1 MPHKLLAGRYDVF
14 RQLGGGGFGQT
25 YLARDQHLPGKPF
38 CVVKKLQPKIK
49 SPEAWEAAKRLFEA
63 EAVVLHALGHHDQI
77 PHLTAHFEE
86 ARQLYLV
93 QEYIPGWVLNQSFKN
108 SLPMTEADTASL
120 IREILNLL
128 VFVHQNQVIHR
139 DIKPSNLIRRESD
152 RKIVLID
159 FGAVKQLTLSSIDD
173 PAIIVGSSGYA
184 PPEQLLGCSCFESD
198 LYAIGMIGIQAMT
211 GYSPKHLQ
219 RDPDSREL
227 FWRDQADVSPEFAE
241 VLDRLVRYDVNE
253 RYGCAEE
260 VLKALKQAMSE
271 GFRASPMGQPILLG
285 STATCREGN
294 TTSRITPIPNGVDS
308 NFDPSHPSNVAW
320 IERGDYLLQRQH
332 FREAIVAYDRALHL
346 QPEDAALWVKQG
358 MAYDGI
364 QHFENAIAAYQ
375 KATQHAPHDASVWLK
390 LGVLLENLNRPEEA
404 LGVYIK
410 VVELQP
416 DNVWAWHDQ
425 GKVLETLGHP
435 NKALLAYSHAIE
447 IKPKFQLA
455 VESRKRIL
463 IDRADPYALLQ
474 FGHYPEALVLA
485 KLAHQNDPSNPR
497 TLLTYGMTLA
507 KLQRYD
513 EAIVILD
520 VLLGSESDHVKAWLV
535 RSDIRRQ
542 RRDWDGALQDVER
555 ALRLDPDHLKT
566 LQAKA
571 QILESMNRLEDAIT
585 IYTHIL
591 TVYPDE
597 PDAKEDR
604 SRCQSI
610 LRPTPNPLDESPEDD
625 STVLSLPILP
635 QSLLPQS
642 LLPPSL
648 GASSSD
654 LRTTAV
660 ANAANLTGQR
670 TAAKIAAKLNH
681 IDSQSASAESASTE
695 MPTPLDSPNLLA
707 ALVEAKANPNLGSG
721 RHTDQTGS
729 WILRGPLLEKV
740 RQKNRSLTTYTP
752 ELQRNPDNPEAL
764 KMRGDTLFGLERYED
779 AISCYDRAIHNMPNE
794 PKLWCSLASALMK
807 LKRHREAIAC
817 FDRAIHLK
825 PESHIPWYWRSRVL
839 MDLKRYGEALRSIDH
854 ALANK
859 PNFQPALRARPALE
873 RLALQQTD

>member
-1 MPHKLLAGRYDVF
+1 MPYKLLAGRYDVL

-38 CVVKKLQPKIK
+38 CVVKKLQPKVK

-86 ARQLYLV
+86 ARQLYLI

-108 SLPMTEADTASL
+108 SLPMTEADTAIL
-120 IREILNLL
+120 IREILTLL

-173 PAIIVGSSGYA
+173 PAIIVGSSGYV

-219 RDPDSREL
+219 RDPESREL

-260 VLKALKQAMSE
+260 VLKDLQQSTSACF
-271 GFRASPMGQPILLG
+271 GASYCKPIDQPISSLG
-285 STATCREGN
+285 VTTTGLEGAAN
-294 TTSRITPIPNGVDS
+294 FRPIRALSDLDPNL
-308 NFDPSHPSNVAW
+308 DPSNIAW

-332 FREAIVAYDRALHL
+332 FREAIAAYDRALQL
-346 QPEDAALWVKQG
+346 QPEDAALWMKQG
-358 MAYDGI
+358 MAYDGV
-364 QHFENAIAAYQ
+364 QQFENAIAAYQ
-375 KATQHAPHDASVWLK
+375 KATQHAPNDASVWLK

-404 LGVYIK
+404 LEVYIK

-416 DNVWAWHDQ
+416 DNVWAWHDR

-435 NKALLAYSHAIE
+435 NEALLAYSRAVE

-474 FGHYPEALVLA
+474 YGYYPEALVLA
-485 KLAHQNDPSNPR
+485 ESAHQSDPTNPR
-497 TLLTYGMTLA
+497 TLLTYGTTLA
-507 KLQRYD
+507 KLHRHD

-520 VLLGSESDHVKAWLV
+520 VLLGSESDHAQVWLV

-542 RRDWDGALQDVER
+542 QQDWDGALQDVER
-555 ALRLDPDHLKT
+555 ALRLDPDHLKS

-571 QILESMNRLEDAIT
+571 QILESMDRLEDA
-585 IYTHIL
+585 L
-591 TVYPDE
+591 TVYAQISTLHPDKS
-597 PDAKEDR
+597 DAKAER
-604 SRCQSI
+604 LRCQSI
-610 LRPTPNPLDESPEDD
+610 LRPIPNPLDEAPEDD
-625 STVLSLPILP
+625 STILSLPIFP
-635 QSLLPQS
+635 QSL
-642 LLPPSL
+642 
-648 GASSSD
+648 GESSSN

-660 ANAANLTGQR
+660 ANAPNITGQR

-681 IDSQSASAESASTE
+681 IDHQAAFAESISTE
-695 MPTPLDSPNLLA
+695 RPTPLDSPNLLA
-707 ALVEAKANPNLGSG
+707 ALVLAKADPNLGSG
-721 RHTDQTGS
+721 RNTDQTGS
-729 WILRGPLLEKV
+729 WILRGPFLDKV
-740 RQKNRSLTTYTP
+740 RQQPRSLTTYIP

-764 KMRGDTLFGLERYED
+764 KMRGDMLFGLGRYED
-779 AISCYDRAIHNMPNE
+779 AISCYDRGIHNTPNE

-839 MDLKRYGEALRSIDH
+839 IVLKQYGEALRSIDH

-859 PNFQPALRARPALE
+859 PNFQPALRARQALE
-873 RLALQQTD
+873 HLALQQTD

>member
-1 MPHKLLAGRYDVF
+1 MPHKLLAGRYDVL

-38 CVVKKLQPKIK
+38 CVVKKLQPKVK

-108 SLPMTEADTASL
+108 SLPLTEADTKSL
-120 IREILNLL
+120 IQEILTLL

-139 DIKPSNLIRRESD
+139 DIKPSNLIRREGD

-219 RDPDSREL
+219 RDPESREL
-227 FWRDQADVSPEFAE
+227 FWRDQAEVSPEFAE

-260 VLKALKQAMSE
+260 VLEILQQSSTSECFGASLPSIDRPIPAL
-271 GFRASPMGQPILLG
+271 GV
-285 STATCREGN
+285 TAICREGAA
-294 TTSRITPIPNGVDS
+294 TSCTALTPNGVDS
-308 NFDPSHPSNVAW
+308 NLDPSTSSIAW
-320 IERGDYLLQRQH
+320 VERGDYLLQRQH
-332 FREAIVAYDRALHL
+332 FREAIAAYDRALQR
-346 QPEDAALWVKQG
+346 QPEDATLWMKQG

-364 QHFENAIAAYQ
+364 QQFENAIAAYQ
-375 KATQHAPHDASVWLK
+375 KATQHAPNDASVWLK

-404 LGVYIK
+404 LGVYVK

-416 DNVWAWHDQ
+416 DNVWAWHDR

-435 NKALLAYSHAIE
+435 NKALLAYSRAVE

-463 IDRADPYALLQ
+463 IDRADAYALLQ
-474 FGHYPEALVLA
+474 FGHYSEALVLA
-485 KLAHQNDPSNPR
+485 KSAYQSDPSNPR
-497 TLLTYGMTLA
+497 TLLTYGTTLA

-520 VLLGSESDHVKAWLV
+520 VLLGSESDHAKAWLV
-535 RSDIRRQ
+535 RSDIRCQ
-542 RRDWDGALQDVER
+542 RRDWDGALQDVDQ
-555 ALRLDPDHLKT
+555 ALMSDPDHLKT

-571 QILESMNRLEDAIT
+571 KILESMNRLEEAIT
-585 IYTHIL
+585 VYAQIL
-591 TVYPDE
+591 TLHPNE
-597 PDAKEDR
+597 PDAKKER
-604 SRCQSI
+604 SRCQNS
-610 LRPTPNPLDESPEDD
+610 LRPIPNPLDEAIEDD
-625 STVLSLPILP
+625 STILSLPILP
-635 QSLLPQS
+635 QSL
-642 LLPPSL
+642 
-648 GASSSD
+648 GESSSD

-660 ANAANLTGQR
+660 ANAANITGQR

-681 IDSQSASAESASTE
+681 IDSQSTFAESASTE
-695 MPTPLDSPNLLA
+695 MPAPLDSLNLLA
-707 ALVEAKANPNLGSG
+707 ALVAAKANPNLGTG
-721 RHTDQTGS
+721 RNTDQTGS

-740 RQKNRSLTTYTP
+740 RQKTRSLTTYTP

-764 KMRGDTLFGLERYED
+764 KIRGDTLFGLGRYED
-779 AISCYDRAIHNMPNE
+779 AISCYDRAIHNTPNE

-839 MDLKRYGEALRSIDH
+839 IELQRYAEALQSIDH

-873 RLALQQTD
+873 RLALQQMD

>member
-1 MPHKLLAGRYDVF
+1 MPHKLLAGRYDVL

-38 CVVKKLQPKIK
+38 CVVKKLQPKVK

-93 QEYIPGWVLNQSFKN
+93 QEYIPGAVLNQSFKN
-108 SLPMTEADTASL
+108 SLPLSEADTKSL
-120 IREILNLL
+120 IQEILTLL
-128 VFVHQNQVIHR
+128 IFVHQNQVIHR

-198 LYAIGMIGIQAMT
+198 LYAIGMIGIQALT

-219 RDPDSREL
+219 RDPESREL

-260 VLKALKQAMSE
+260 VIEALQQSKSACF
-271 GFRASPMGQPILLG
+271 GASYCKPIGRPAPAVGHTAIGQ
-285 STATCREGN
+285 TAIGQNASDPE
-294 TTSRITPIPNGVDS
+294 S
-308 NFDPSHPSNVAW
+308 NSDPSNIAW
-320 IERGDYLLQRQH
+320 VERGDYLLQRQH
-332 FREAIVAYDRALHL
+332 FREAIAAYDRALQL
-346 QPEDAALWVKQG
+346 QPEEASLWMKQG

-364 QHFENAIAAYQ
+364 QQFENAIAAYQ

-390 LGVLLENLNRPEEA
+390 LGVLLENLNRPEDA
-404 LGVYIK
+404 LGVYVK

-416 DNVWAWHDQ
+416 DNVWAWHDR

-435 NKALLAYSHAIE
+435 SKALLAYSRAVE

-463 IDRADPYALLQ
+463 IDRSDSYALLQ
-474 FGHYPEALVLA
+474 CGHYAEALVLV
-485 KLAHQNDPSNPR
+485 KLAYQSDPSNPR
-497 TLLTYGMTLA
+497 TLLTYGTTLA

-520 VLLGSESDHVKAWLV
+520 VLLGSESDHAKAWLV

-542 RRDWDGALQDVER
+542 RRDWDGALQDVDR
-555 ALRLDPDHLKT
+555 ALRLDPEQPKT

-571 QILESMNRLEDAIT
+571 QILESMDRLEDAIT
-585 IYTHIL
+585 IYTQIL
-591 TVYPDE
+591 TVHPDE
-597 PDAKEDR
+597 PDVKEER
-604 SRCQSI
+604 SRCQNI
-610 LRPTPNPLDESPEDD
+610 LRPIPNPLDEATEDD
-625 STVLSLPILP
+625 STVLSLPIVP
-635 QSLLPQS
+635 QP
-642 LLPPSL
+642 L
-648 GASSSD
+648 GASSD
-654 LRTTAV
+654 EILAARTTAV
-660 ANAANLTGQR
+660 ANAANITGQR

-681 IDSQSASAESASTE
+681 FDSQSAFAESASTE
-695 MPTPLDSPNLLA
+695 MPEMPAPLDSPNLLA
-707 ALVEAKANPNLGSG
+707 ALVSAKANPNLGSS
-721 RHTDQTGS
+721 RNIDQTGS

-740 RQKNRSLTTYTP
+740 RQKTRSLTTYTP

-764 KMRGDTLFGLERYED
+764 KLRGDTLFGLGRYED
-779 AISCYDRAIHNMPNE
+779 AISCYDRAIHNTPNE

-839 MDLKRYGEALRSIDH
+839 MDLHRYVEALRSIDH

-859 PNFQPALRARPALE
+859 PTFQPALRARPALE
-873 RLALQQTD
+873 RLALQQTG

>member
-1 MPHKLLAGRYDVF
+1 MPHKLLAGRYDVL

-38 CVVKKLQPKIK
+38 CVVKKLQPKVK

-93 QEYIPGWVLNQSFKN
+93 QEYIPGAVLNQSFKN
-108 SLPMTEADTASL
+108 SLPMTEADTKSL
-120 IREILNLL
+120 IQEILTLL
-128 VFVHQNQVIHR
+128 IFVHQNQVIHR

-198 LYAIGMIGIQAMT
+198 LYAIGMIGIQALT

-219 RDPDSREL
+219 RDPESREL
-227 FWRDQADVSPEFAE
+227 FWRDQANVSPEFAE

-260 VLKALKQAMSE
+260 VLEALQRSTSE
-271 GFRASPMGQPILLG
+271 CFGASYCKPVARTTSAIGQPAIG
-285 STATCREGN
+285 QTAIGQNASDPE
-294 TTSRITPIPNGVDS
+294 S
-308 NFDPSHPSNVAW
+308 NSDPSNIAW
-320 IERGDYLLQRQH
+320 VERGDYLLQRQH
-332 FREAIVAYDRALHL
+332 FREAIAAYDRALQL
-346 QPEDAALWVKQG
+346 QPEEASLWMKQG

-364 QHFENAIAAYQ
+364 QQFENAIAAYQ
-375 KATQHAPHDASVWLK
+375 KATQHAPNDASVWLK
-390 LGVLLENLNRPEEA
+390 LGVLLENLNRPEDA
-404 LGVYIK
+404 LGVYVK

-416 DNVWAWHDQ
+416 DNVWAWHDR

-435 NKALLAYSHAIE
+435 SKALLAYSRAVE

-463 IDRADPYALLQ
+463 IDRSDSYALLQ
-474 FGHYPEALVLA
+474 CGHYAEALVLA
-485 KLAHQNDPSNPR
+485 KLAYQQDPSNPR
-497 TLLTYGMTLA
+497 TLLTYGTTLA

-520 VLLGSESDHVKAWLV
+520 VLLGSESDHAKAWLV

-542 RRDWDGALQDVER
+542 RRDWDGALQDVDR
-555 ALRLDPDHLKT
+555 ALRLDPEQPKT

-571 QILESMNRLEDAIT
+571 QILESMDRLEDAIT
-585 IYTHIL
+585 IYTQIL
-591 TVYPDE
+591 TVHPDE
-597 PDAKEDR
+597 PDVKEER
-604 SRCQSI
+604 SRCQNI
-610 LRPTPNPLDESPEDD
+610 LRPIPNPLDEATEDD
-625 STVLSLPILP
+625 STVLSLPIVP
-635 QSLLPQS
+635 QPLA
-642 LLPPSL
+642 
-648 GASSSD
+648 ASSD
-654 LRTTAV
+654 EILAARTTAV
-660 ANAANLTGQR
+660 ANAANITGQR

-681 IDSQSASAESASTE
+681 FDSQSAFAESASTE
-695 MPTPLDSPNLLA
+695 MPAPLDSPNLLA
-707 ALVEAKANPNLGSG
+707 ALVSAKANPNLGSS
-721 RHTDQTGS
+721 RNIDQTGS

-740 RQKNRSLTTYTP
+740 RQKTRSLTTYTP

-764 KMRGDTLFGLERYED
+764 KLRGDTLFGLGRYED
-779 AISCYDRAIHNMPNE
+779 AISCYDRAIHNTPNE
-794 PKLWCSLASALMK
+794 PKLWCNLASALMK

-817 FDRAIHLK
+817 FDRAIYLK

-839 MDLKRYGEALRSIDH
+839 MDLHRYVEALRSIDH

-859 PNFQPALRARPALE
+859 PTFQPALRARPALE
-873 RLALQQTD
+873 RLALQQTG

>member
-1 MPHKLLAGRYDVF
+1 MAHKLLAGRYDVL

-38 CVVKKLQPKIK
+38 CVVKKLQPKVK

-86 ARQLYLV
+86 ARQFYLV
-93 QEYIPGWVLNQSFKN
+93 QEYIPGSVLNQSFKN
-108 SLPMTEADTASL
+108 SLPLNEADAKSL
-120 IREILNLL
+120 VQEILTLL
-128 VFVHQNQVIHR
+128 IFVHQNQVIHR

-198 LYAIGMIGIQAMT
+198 LYAIGMIGIQALT

-219 RDPDSREL
+219 RDPESREL

-260 VLKALKQAMSE
+260 VLEALQQSKSE
-271 GFRASPMGQPILLG
+271 FFSSLYCKSIDRLAPATSPSAISPSAIDPANAAHSPTDSDPID
-285 STATCREGN
+285 RECN
-294 TTSRITPIPNGVDS
+294 P
-308 NFDPSHPSNVAW
+308 DPSNIAW
-320 IERGDYLLQRQH
+320 VERGDYLLQRQH
-332 FREAIVAYDRALHL
+332 FREAIAAYDRALHL
-346 QPEDAALWVKQG
+346 QPEEATLWMKQG

-364 QHFENAIAAYQ
+364 QQFENAIAAYQ
-375 KATQHAPHDASVWLK
+375 NATQHAPHDASVWLK

-416 DNVWAWHDQ
+416 DNVWAWHDR
-425 GKVLETLGHP
+425 GKVLETLGQP
-435 NKALLAYSHAIE
+435 NKALLAYSRAVE

-463 IDRADPYALLQ
+463 IDQADPYALLQ

-485 KLAHQNDPSNPR
+485 KLAYQRDPSNPR
-497 TLLTYGMTLA
+497 TLLTYGATLA

-520 VLLGSESDHVKAWLV
+520 VLLGSESDHAKAWLV
-535 RSDIRRQ
+535 RSDICCQRQ
-542 RRDWDGALQDVER
+542 DWEGALQDVER
-555 ALRLDPDHLKT
+555 ALRLGPQQPKT
-566 LQAKA
+566 LQVKA
-571 QILESMNRLEDAIT
+571 QILESMGRLEDAIT
-585 IYTHIL
+585 IYTQIL
-591 TVYPDE
+591 TVCPDE
-597 PDAKEDR
+597 PNIKEER

-610 LRPTPNPLDESPEDD
+610 LRPIPNPLDEATEED
-625 STVLSLPILP
+625 STVISLPVMP
-635 QSLLPQS
+635 QSP
-642 LLPPSL
+642 
-648 GASSSD
+648 GVSSD
-654 LRTTAV
+654 ARTVAV
-660 ANAANLTGQR
+660 ANAANITGQR

-681 IDSQSASAESASTE
+681 SDSQAAFAEHASTE
-695 MPTPLDSPNLLA
+695 MPAPLDSPNLLA
-707 ALVEAKANPNLGSG
+707 ALVSAKANPNLGSG
-721 RHTDQTGS
+721 RNTDQTGS

-740 RQKNRSLTTYTP
+740 RQKTRSLTTYTP
-752 ELQRNPDNPEAL
+752 ELQSNLDNPEAL
-764 KMRGDTLFGLERYED
+764 KLRGDTLFGLGRYED
-779 AISCYDRAIHNMPNE
+779 AISCYDRAIHNTPNE

-839 MDLKRYGEALRSIDH
+839 MDLKRYIEALRSLDH

-873 RLALQQTD
+873 RLALQQAG

>member
-1 MPHKLLAGRYDVF
+1 MPHKLLAGRYDVL

-93 QEYIPGWVLNQSFKN
+93 QEYIPGWVLNQTFKN
-108 SLPMTEADTASL
+108 SLPMTETDTASL
-120 IREILNLL
+120 IQEILTLL
-128 VFVHQNQVIHR
+128 IFVHQNQVIHR

-219 RDPDSREL
+219 RDPESREL

-260 VLKALKQAMSE
+260 VLEALKQAMSE
-271 GFRASPMGQPILLG
+271 GFRLSLNSNHPIDPAVTATDRPDVANSRTA
-285 STATCREGN
+285 STA
-294 TTSRITPIPNGVDS
+294 NGSDS
-308 NFDPSHPSNVAW
+308 NLDPSNPSNVAW
-320 IERGDYLLQRQH
+320 VERGDYLLQRQH
-332 FREAIVAYDRALHL
+332 FREAIAAYDRALQL

-364 QHFENAIAAYQ
+364 QHFESAIAAYQ

-390 LGVLLENLNRPEEA
+390 LGVLLENLNRPEDA

-435 NKALLAYSHAIE
+435 NKALLAYSRAVE

-485 KLAHQNDPSNPR
+485 KLAHQDDPSNPR
-497 TLLTYGMTLA
+497 TLLTYGTTLA

-542 RRDWDGALQDVER
+542 RRDWDGALHDVER
-555 ALRLDPDHLKT
+555 ALLLDPDHLKT
-566 LQAKA
+566 LKAKA
-571 QILESMNRLEDAIT
+571 QILESLNRLEDAIT

-591 TVYPDE
+591 TVHPNE
-597 PDAKEDR
+597 PEIKEDR

-610 LRPTPNPLDESPEDD
+610 LRPIPNPLDEAPEDD

-635 QSLLPQS
+635 
-642 LLPPSL
+642 PSL
-648 GASSSD
+648 AESSSD

-681 IDSQSASAESASTE
+681 IDSQSSFAERASTE

-707 ALVEAKANPNLGSG
+707 ALVAAKANPNLGSG
-721 RHTDQTGS
+721 RNTDQTGS

-740 RQKNRSLTTYTP
+740 RQKTRSLTTYTP

-764 KMRGDTLFGLERYED
+764 KMRGDTLFGLGRYEE
-779 AISCYDRAIHNMPNE
+779 AISCYDRAIHNTPNE

-839 MDLKRYGEALRSIDH
+839 MDLKRYDEALQSIDH

-873 RLALQQTD
+873 RLALQQVD

>member
-1 MPHKLLAGRYDVF
+1 MPHKLLAGRYDIL

-38 CVVKKLQPKIK
+38 CVVKKLQPKVK
-49 SPEAWEAAKRLFEA
+49 SPEAWEAAKRLFEV

-86 ARQLYLV
+86 AQQLYLV
-93 QEYIPGWVLNQSFKN
+93 QEYISGWVLNQSFKN
-108 SLPMTEADTASL
+108 SLPLTEADTKSL
-120 IREILNLL
+120 IQEILTLL
-128 VFVHQNQVIHR
+128 IFVHQNQVIHR

-198 LYAIGMIGIQAMT
+198 LYAIGMIGIQALT

-260 VLKALKQAMSE
+260 VLKDLQQSTSACF
-271 GFRASPMGQPILLG
+271 GASDCKPIDQPISSLG
-285 STATCREGN
+285 VTATGLEGAN
-294 TTSRITPIPNGVDS
+294 FRPIRALSDLDPNL
-308 NFDPSHPSNVAW
+308 DPSNIAW

-332 FREAIVAYDRALHL
+332 FREAIAAYDRALHL
-346 QPEDAALWVKQG
+346 QPEEATLWMKQG

-364 QHFENAIAAYQ
+364 QQFENAIAAYQ
-375 KATQHAPHDASVWLK
+375 KATQHAPNDASVWLK

-425 GKVLETLGHP
+425 GKVLETLGYP
-435 NKALLAYSHAIE
+435 NKALLAYSRAVE

-474 FGHYPEALVLA
+474 CGHYAEALVLA
-485 KLAHQNDPSNPR
+485 KLAHQRDPSNPR
-497 TLLTYGMTLA
+497 TLLTYGTTLA

-520 VLLGSESDHVKAWLV
+520 LLLGSESDHAKAWLV
-535 RSDIRRQ
+535 RSDILRQ
-542 RRDWDGALQDVER
+542 RQDWDGALQDVEQ
-555 ALRLDPDHLKT
+555 ALRLDPEQPKT

-571 QILESMNRLEDAIT
+571 QILESMDRFEDAIT

-591 TVYPDE
+591 TVHPDE
-597 PDAKEDR
+597 PEVKEER

-610 LRPTPNPLDESPEDD
+610 IRPIPNPLDEATEDD
-625 STVLSLPILP
+625 STILGLPIFSQNP
-635 QSLLPQS
+635 GESSL
-642 LLPPSL
+642 
-648 GASSSD
+648 D
-654 LRTTAV
+654 MRTTAV

-681 IDSQSASAESASTE
+681 IDSQSAFAESASTE
-695 MPTPLDSPNLLA
+695 MPAPLDSPNLLA
-707 ALVEAKANPNLGSG
+707 ALVAAKANPNLGSG
-721 RHTDQTGS
+721 RNTDQTGS

-764 KMRGDTLFGLERYED
+764 KMRGDTLFGLGRYED
-779 AISCYDRAIHNMPNE
+779 AISCYDRAIHNTPNN